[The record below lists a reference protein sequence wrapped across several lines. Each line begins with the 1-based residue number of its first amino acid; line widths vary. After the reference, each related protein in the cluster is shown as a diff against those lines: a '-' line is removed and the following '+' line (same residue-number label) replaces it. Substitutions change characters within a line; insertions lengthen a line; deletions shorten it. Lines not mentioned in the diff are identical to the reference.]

1 MKNIDL
7 YTLRILVSVGL
18 LILAGLS
25 RAIFECIIFFDTPK
39 KYLGSYYSRDL
50 FYSNK
55 DRNNDGKTSYWENTF
70 PDDGGHRIKLVEIIC
85 LITSGIGFINLNGWQ
100 SIIYII
106 FSFMIYSY
114 SFEQFF
120 KKYRI

>member
-55 DRNNDGKTSYWENTF
+55 DRNNDGKISTVENAF
-70 PDDGGHRIKLVEIIC
+70 PDDGGHRVKVAEISCLVISSIGIIE
-85 LITSGIGFINLNGWQ
+85 LNWYQ
-100 SIIYII
+100 SIIYFI
-106 FSFMIYSY
+106 FAFLVYSY
-114 SFEQFF
+114 SFEQTF
-120 KKYRI
+120 KRYRI